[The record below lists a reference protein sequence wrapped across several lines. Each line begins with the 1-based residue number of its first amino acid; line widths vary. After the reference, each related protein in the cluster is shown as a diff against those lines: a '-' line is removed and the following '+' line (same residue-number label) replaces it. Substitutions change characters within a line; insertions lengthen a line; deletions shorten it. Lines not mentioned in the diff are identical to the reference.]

1 MVQRLLGIDFT
12 AEERAAMG
20 REIAAFFEDE
30 RGEALGALA
39 CERLTD
45 FLRKNWRRWL
55 IIRNLMRRAHGSRQ
69 NRRRCCWILVHCIG
83 MFKESGS
90 HPD

>member
-45 FLRKNWRRWL
+45 FFAEKLAPLAYNKGLDAART
-55 IIRNLMRRAHGSRQ
+55 
-69 NRRRCCWILVHCIG
+69 WIAAEQAEMLLDFSALYRDV
-83 MFKESGS
+83 
-90 HPD
+90 

>member
-20 REIAAFFEDE
+20 REM
-30 RGEALGALA
+30 GALA

-45 FLRKNWRRWL
+45 FFAEKLAPLAYNKGLDAART
-55 IIRNLMRRAHGSRQ
+55 
-69 NRRRCCWILVHCIG
+69 WIAAEQAEMLLDFSALYRDV
-83 MFKESGS
+83 
-90 HPD
+90 